1 MEILIVVLNFKT
13 TLAPCNLTFT
23 FSFFLFSFLKAHNKT
38 LLKCFASAAS
48 NHGLNDIQMYYNIK
62 TLHLFSNY
70 S

>member
-1 MEILIVVLNFKT
+1 MEILIVVVNCKT
-13 TLAPCNLTFT
+13 ALAPCNLTFT
-23 FSFFLFSFLKAHNKT
+23 FSFFYLFIFFKNT
-38 LLKCFASAAS
+38 QLKCFASAAS